1 MIPVIINKI
10 NPGEFRKYFSNYEQR
25 RVKNQRGVAEN
36 LLSPSSML
44 LPFHGTCEPRPK
56 NGRQPGPATQKNYQL
71 PGDQAQG
78 HREGQSIKPL
88 PFECNLNAAGGRA
101 KFATARAA
109 PPGLPG

>member
-1 MIPVIINKI
+1 MIPVIINTI
-10 NPGEFRKYFSNYEQR
+10 NPAEFQKYFSNYEQR
-25 RVKNQRGVAEN
+25 RVKNQQGVAEN
-36 LLSPSSML
+36 LLSPPSML
-44 LPFHGTCEPRPK
+44 LPLHGTCEPRPK
-56 NGRQPGPATQKNYQL
+56 NGRLPGLAAQKTISC

-101 KFATARAA
+101 KFAPARAA